1 MNEQFHLGA
10 SWYPEMWPEA
20 TWEADIVR
28 MRELGFT
35 LMRVLEFAWCR
46 LEPDEGVY
54 DLVWVRRLL
63 DLCHKHGMQIMIGT
77 PTAAP
82 PIWLT
87 DRHPDT
93 LRTEHTGKRDSHGRR
108 KHYSQ
113 ISATYRHHCT
123 AIVDRLA
130 REFASHPAV
139 HSWQIDN
146 EMSGFDYGPEAVT
159 AFHAW
164 LERRFGDVETMN
176 RTWGLDVWSQRYQ
189 RFDQVPMPVAELGSI
204 EQPERHHPSLV
215 LAVAR
220 FQNDAWY
227 DYIAGQCAA
236 IRRHSDKPITSNMA
250 GGMGTMQWQQH
261 NRQLD
266 RVGHSMYADVLH
278 YHYNLPKFD
287 RMRAEKRRGDTY
299 LPYWLLETA
308 PSWSAGGRT
317 WNIHHDGRGV
327 QAFTWLAILL
337 GGSMCLYW
345 HWREHWAGQEMLHGT
360 LLTADGRWR
369 PNHQAIAAIA
379 SGFRSHGAWLGAHP
393 PAPARLGVMVDW
405 EASWTA
411 SIDPTD
417 VDMRYEERIRDD
429 LLVPLS
435 RAHWWRDA
443 VSFEA
448 DLSGYRV
455 LVLPY
460 AHILPEATRRR
471 LAAWVEA
478 GGRLILGP
486 LTGYRSSEYTA
497 FTDRA
502 FGGLEDLIGA
512 DAALRFTNQWMED
525 RVRIVF
531 ADGRESRT
539 RTWAEAWEPHPG
551 TEVLARWRDG
561 YGDGLPAIVSHRHG
575 AGEVITLGGM
585 VESALWVELIASA
598 CLAAGLKP
606 EASGDPSVVVCPR
619 CDASGTTVGWGLV
632 NLTEQPARIRLPRG
646 GRDLL
651 SGIGMADEAVL
662 EPLQV
667 RLVAIEG

>member
-1 MNEQFHLGA
+1 
-10 SWYPEMWPEA
+10 
-20 TWEADIVR
+20 
-28 MRELGFT
+28 
-35 LMRVLEFAWCR
+35 
-46 LEPDEGVY
+46 
-54 DLVWVRRLL
+54 
-63 DLCHKHGMQIMIGT
+63 
-77 PTAAP
+77 
-82 PIWLT
+82 
-87 DRHPDT
+87 
-93 LRTEHTGKRDSHGRR
+93 
-108 KHYSQ
+108 
-113 ISATYRHHCT
+113 
-123 AIVDRLA
+123 
-130 REFASHPAV
+130 
-139 HSWQIDN
+139 
-146 EMSGFDYGPEAVT
+146 
-159 AFHAW
+159 
-164 LERRFGDVETMN
+164 
-176 RTWGLDVWSQRYQ
+176 
-189 RFDQVPMPVAELGSI
+189 
-204 EQPERHHPSLV
+204 
-215 LAVAR
+215 
-220 FQNDAWY
+220 
-227 DYIAGQCAA
+227 
-236 IRRHSDKPITSNMA
+236 
-250 GGMGTMQWQQH
+250 
-261 NRQLD
+261 
-266 RVGHSMYADVLH
+266 
-278 YHYNLPKFD
+278 
-287 RMRAEKRRGDTY
+287 
-299 LPYWLLETA
+299 
-308 PSWSAGGRT
+308 
-317 WNIHHDGRGV
+317 
-327 QAFTWLAILL
+327 
-337 GGSMCLYW
+337 
-345 HWREHWAGQEMLHGT
+345 
-360 LLTADGRWR
+360 
-369 PNHQAIAAIA
+369 
-379 SGFRSHGAWLGAHP
+379 
-393 PAPARLGVMVDW
+393 MVDW

-551 TEVLARWRDG
+551 SEVLARWRDG